1 MKQHLR
7 LFSPFALPILL
18 LLAGLLIP
26 EVASAQLQE
35 QEQEQT
41 RTYAIKFE
49 DVFNGRYSANRI
61 NNVRWMSEGRFFST
75 LNESDGDVELRK
87 NDIISGRYQVIV
99 RQSDL
104 KAKNAGSSPIS
115 IEGYTFSADEQ
126 NVLIETN
133 VESIWRRSTKADY
146 YIYLLESDSL
156 FKLSQFDNKLQYA
169 AFSPRGDRVAFVRD
183 NNLYWVDLQTGKEHA
198 ATTDGKYGS
207 IINGAADWVYEEEFS
222 FAKAWFWSPNGSSI
236 AFYRFDETHV
246 KSYTLQEWNGNYPE
260 TIDYKYP
267 KAGER
272 NSKVSVGIYHLEKDS
287 TVWVDLDQHEDQYIV
302 RVNWTHDPNKLA
314 IRRMNRLQNRQD
326 LILANANTGKTT
338 AIKTETNKA
347 WIEEN
352 DDLTFLENG
361 QEFLYVSEE
370 SGYNH
375 IYHYRIDGKLIK
387 QITNGPWEVS
397 RFLGFDEVSNLLYYT
412 STEESPLER
421 HLYSISINGKAKK
434 RLTSQPGWHSI
445 MMNPD
450 LTYFIDSFSTANSPG
465 GITLYDNKGEPVRRL
480 AQNKPLKKRLENKKL
495 PEKTFI
501 NIPISDSLSLN
512 GYLIKPADF
521 DEEKEYPLLVYVYG
535 GPGSQ
540 VVNNRYSGGQREM
553 WHRYLAERGYL
564 VFAVDNR
571 GTGARGAEFKKIV
584 YKNLGTFEL
593 RDQIAAAKYM
603 AAKSYVDEDRIGIW
617 GWSYGGYMASLA
629 LARGSD
635 IFSMAIAVA
644 PVSDWRFYDTIYTER
659 YMQTPQRNKEGYDQ
673 SSVLNEVSV
682 SGMDAKSYLLVHGTG
697 DDNVHVQHTYEL
709 IDALIEADVSFETM
723 IYPDRAHSI
732 AGGNTRKH
740 LYKKMTDFVMSNL

>member
-1 MKQHLR
+1 MKQH
-7 LFSPFALPILL
+7 FSISSPFALPILL

-584 YKNLGTFEL
+584 YKNLGTFET

-603 AAKSYVDEDRIGIW
+603 ATKPYVDEDRIGIW

-629 LARGSD
+629 LARSSD

-659 YMQTPQRNKEGYDQ
+659 YMQMPQRNKEGYDQ

-682 SGMDAKSYLLVHGTG
+682 PGMDGKSYLLVHGTG

>member
-1 MKQHLR
+1 MKQHFSI
-7 LFSPFALPILL
+7 FSPFALPILL

-26 EVASAQLQE
+26 KVASAQLQKEE
-35 QEQEQT
+35 QEQA
-41 RTYAIKFE
+41 RRYAIKFE
-49 DVFNGRYSANRI
+49 DVFNGRYAANRI

-104 KAKNAGSSPIS
+104 KANSAGNSTIS
-115 IEGYTFSADEQ
+115 IEGYRFSADEQ
-126 NVLIETN
+126 SVLIETN

-146 YIYLLESDSL
+146 YIYSLASDSL
-156 FKLSQFDNKLQYA
+156 FKLSQSDDKLQYA

-183 NNLYWVDLQTGKEHA
+183 NNLYWVDLKTGEEHA
-198 ATTDGKYGS
+198 ATTDGEYGR

-222 FAKAWFWSPNGSSI
+222 FAKAWFWSPDGSSI
-236 AFYRFDETHV
+236 AFYRFDESHV
-246 KSYTLQEWNGNYPE
+246 KSYTLQEWSGSYPE

-272 NSKVSVGIYHLEKDS
+272 NSNVSVGIYHLEKDS

-326 LILANANTGKTT
+326 LILANANTGETT
-338 AIKTETNKA
+338 AIKTETNTA

-450 LTYFIDSFSTANSPG
+450 LTYFIDSFSSANSPG
-465 GITLYDNKGEPVRRL
+465 GITLHDNQGEPVRRL
-480 AQNKPLKKRLENKKL
+480 AQNKPLKERLEHKKL

-521 DEEKEYPLLVYVYG
+521 DEEKKYPLLVYVYG

-540 VVNNRYSGGQREM
+540 VVTNRYSGGQREM

-584 YKNLGTFEL
+584 YKNLGTFET

-629 LARGSD
+629 LTRGSD

-682 SGMDAKSYLLVHGTG
+682 SGMDGTSYLLVHGTG

-709 IDALIEADVSFETM
+709 IDALVEADVSFETM

-740 LYKKMTDFVMSNL
+740 LYEKMTDFVMSNL